1 MPGRW
6 AGPWST
12 CSHPKTLPDT
22 LWPVIKKLL
31 RSLARF
37 APGHAKGRG
46 HAGARDPHIHK
57 AARVGIDRRNV
68 STGALKTVEGLQKAG
83 FKAFVV
89 GGAVRDLMLG
99 LRPKD
104 FDVATDA
111 TPEEVQ
117 RVFRRARIIG
127 RRFRLVH
134 VLFGPETIEVS
145 TFRAA
150 NAENLETDVHG
161 RVLRDNTFGEQH
173 EDAARRDFTINA
185 LYYDPLSDT
194 VLDYHHGVEDLQ
206 EKTLRMIGDPAQR
219 YREDPVR
226 MLRVVRF
233 AAKLGFKTDPK
244 TIAPVSELADLIH
257 NVPDARLFDEM
268 IKLLQSGQAFAGI
281 GQLRA
286 QGLHHG
292 CLPLVDLVL
301 EPEGSEAQQAQAL
314 AFVRQALADTDRR
327 VHEGKPLSVGFLFAA
342 LLWSPV
348 HMRWRSL
355 QANGLNPIPALMQAI
370 DEVIAREL
378 DALAIPR
385 RYVSDIREIWLL
397 QPRFEKRTG
406 QAPFRLLGHLRFRA
420 GYDFLLL
427 RDKVGQTPSGLGKWW
442 TEFIDADD
450 PGRASLIASVKDQQP
465 RASGV
470 SASGRS
476 RGRRRVRAVSSA

>member
-1 MPGRW
+1 MHERW
-6 AGPWST
+6 AGQSST
-12 CSHPKTLPDT
+12 CSRRRAPPDT

-46 HAGARDPHIHK
+46 HAGAKDPHIHR

-68 STGALKTVEGLQKAG
+68 SVAALKTVEGLQKAG
-83 FKAFVV
+83 YKAFVV

-117 RVFRRARIIG
+117 RTFRRARVIG

-150 NAENLETDVHG
+150 NAENLETDAHG

-194 VLDYHHGVEDLQ
+194 VLDYHRGVEDLQ
-206 EKTLRMIGDPAQR
+206 DKTLRMIGDPAQR

-233 AAKLGFKTDPK
+233 AAKLGFKADPK
-244 TIAPVSELADLIH
+244 TLAPVQQLAELIH
-257 NVPDARLFDEM
+257 NVPEARLFDEM

-281 GQLRA
+281 AQLRA

-292 CLPLVDLVL
+292 CLPLIDLVL

-314 AFVRQALADTDRR
+314 AFVKQALANTDRR
-327 VHEGKPLSVGFLFAA
+327 VHEGKPISVGFLFAA

-348 HMRWRSL
+348 HLRWQAL
-355 QANGLNPIPALMQAI
+355 QSDGQKPIPALNQAI
-370 DEVIAREL
+370 DEVITREL

-385 RYVSDIREIWLL
+385 RYIADIREIWLL
-397 QPRFEKRTG
+397 QPRFEKRNG
-406 QAPFRLLGHLRFRA
+406 QAPFRLFGHLRFRA

-427 RDKVGQTPSGLGKWW
+427 RDEVGQTPSGLGDWW
-442 TEFIDADD
+442 TAFIDADD
-450 PGRASLIASVKDQQP
+450 PGRAALVASVKDTQP
-465 RASGV
+465 RS
-470 SASGRS
+470 SGRT
-476 RGRRRVRAVSSA
+476 RARRRVKAAPAE